1 VCVPPA
7 ARAAA
12 EEAADVTWVG
22 EVREGT
28 PGVRLTLGGEP
39 VALEG
44 FQHRS

>member
-1 VCVPPA
+1 MCVPAA

-22 EVREGT
+22 EVREGA
-28 PGVRLTLGGEP
+28 PGAHLTLDGEP

>member
-1 VCVPPA
+1 MCVPPA

-22 EVREGT
+22 EVHDEDA
-28 PGVRLTLGGEP
+28 GGELTSDGRP